1 MPDQDRRL
9 PRAESPES
17 LDARPFFHREETR
30 GRSARPVLFVILFAF
45 WIVFSGRF
53 DLFPLSLGL
62 ISCVVVTLLSG
73 DLLPELGKPGLLRT
87 WLRFAR
93 YVPWLLFQ
101 ILLANLHFLR
111 LVYHPRMMERIDPHL
126 VRFHTTLETEVALV
140 TLANAITLTPGTIT
154 VRLSLDGEFEVHAI
168 DRPSG
173 EALPGAM
180 EAQVARAFR
189 GDE

>member
-1 MPDQDRRL
+1 MPDQDQRL

-17 LDARPFFHREETR
+17 LAARTIFHREETR
-30 GRSARPVLFVILFAF
+30 GRSARPVLFVILFGS

-53 DLFPLSLGL
+53 DLLHLSLGL
-62 ISCVVVTLLSG
+62 ISCGIVTVLSG
-73 DLLPELGKPGLLRT
+73 DLIPELGTRGLLRT

-93 YVPWLLFQ
+93 YLPWLLGQ
-101 ILLANLHFLR
+101 IMLANLRILR
-111 LVYHPRMMERIDPHL
+111 LVFHPRMMERIDPHI
-126 VRFHTTLETEVALV
+126 VRFHTGLGSDIALV

-154 VRLSLDGEFEVHAI
+154 VRLSLEGEFEVHAI

-180 EAQVARAFR
+180 ASRVARVFEE
-189 GDE
+189 D

>member
-53 DLFPLSLGL
+53 DLFHLSLGL

-101 ILLANLHFLR
+101 ILLANLHILR

-154 VRLSLDGEFEVHAI
+154 VRLALDGEFEVHAI

-180 EAQVARAFR
+180 ASRVARVFKE
-189 GDE
+189 D